1 MLRKFKLFFITFLL
15 LFLLSSTSFVSAWVD
30 MTKIW
35 WWKSISDVSYNP
47 VWWWDALE
55 KLNNGWLSIL
65 HITKV
70 VLSGVMLIY
79 LVYLGFMMV
88 MAMWTEDKLST
99 TKRQIYYTLISF
111 LFINVPGQLYWL
123 FTWKVNEDA
132 TTKTRYTDV
141 TIANT
146 DGNLFVNFFNWGAT
160 VENGII
166 SFIKVLVVG
175 LVILQFM
182 MAWISLI
189 SSAWNEEK
197 LKKARTRFLN
207 WIYWLIF
214 IWLIQSWTVIAYSWN
229 IPKWQ
234 NLFAQMLNLAMFFAW
249 PTAIFFLILG
259 GFHYITSA
267 WDEAKTKKWIAIIK
281 NTIIAVIIL
290 LASYAFLKDLADF
303 TIL

>member
-1 MLRKFKLFFITFLL
+1 MQKKLKLFIFFILL
-15 LFLLSSTSFVSAWVD
+15 LIVLQTSLVSAWWVVD
-30 MTKIW
+30 WSKISW
-35 WWKSISDVSYNP
+35 WSSITDASYN
-47 VWWWDALE
+47 WTTWWDAVE
-55 KLNNGWLSIL
+55 KINNWWWSIL

-70 VLSGVMLIY
+70 ILSWVMLFY

-88 MAMWTEDKLST
+88 MAMWADDKLST
-99 TKRQIYYTLISF
+99 TKKQIYYVLISF
-111 LFINVPGQLYWL
+111 LFINVPWELYNV
-123 FTWKVNEDA
+123 FTGKVNNDI
-132 TTKTRYTDV
+132 TSHNDYQPV
-141 TIANT
+141 ANT
-146 DGNLFVNFFNWGAT
+146 GNWNMFVNFFNWWTT
-160 VENGII
+160 VEDWVIAFIRVLII
-166 SFIKVLVVG
+166 W

-189 SSAWNEEK
+189 SSAWNEDK

-214 IWLIQSWTVIAYSWN
+214 VWIIQAWVVVAYSWN

-234 NLFAQMLNLAMFFAW
+234 QIFAQILNLWMFFAW

-281 NTIIAVIIL
+281 NTVIASVIL

-303 TIL
+303 TLN